1 MRLIGTLL
9 LLPLVVAAILGTA
22 FFVRNRNNG
31 SIVVEGEKRV
41 YLVHVP
47 PGYDRTRAVP
57 LVISMHGAG
66 GWPAQQMRMTR
77 WNDLAD
83 REGFIVVYPAGAD
96 AAGPRVWRG
105 GDVAYISRLIDRLE
119 RDYNID
125 RARVYANGF
134 SNGGG
139 MTFIL
144 SCTISDRFA
153 AVGLAGAAQP
163 LPWRFCRDMRPIP
176 MIAVHGTDDR
186 FAPYRGGESPIVPPG
201 HPFPSIPLWVSKFA
215 ARNRCA
221 PSPMTSRIARD
232 VTRTT
237 YSRCDADV
245 VFDTVEGGGHQ
256 WFGGRPLP
264 EWFVGH
270 DPRTFDTTAQM
281 WAFFKAHPRA
291 LLSVAPAP
299 SPAR

>member
-1 MRLIGTLL
+1 MRLIVTLL
-9 LLPLVVAAILGTA
+9 ALPLLVVAILGAA

-31 SIVVEGEKRV
+31 SIVVDGEQRN

-47 PGYDRTRAVP
+47 PGYDRSRAVP

-66 GWPAQQMRMTR
+66 GWPAQQMRMTQ
-77 WNDLAD
+77 WNRVAD
-83 REGFIVVYPAGAD
+83 RAGFIVVYPSGAD
-96 AAGPRVWRG
+96 MAGPRIWRVS
-105 GDVAYISRLIDRLE
+105 DVDYISQLIDRLE
-119 RDYNID
+119 RDYNVD
-125 RARVYANGF
+125 RSRVYANGF

-144 SCTISDRFA
+144 SCTISDRLA

-163 LPWRFCRDMRPIP
+163 LPWKWCRDTKPLP
-176 MIAVHGTDDR
+176 MIAIHGTDDH
-186 FAPYRGGESPIVPPG
+186 FAPYEGGQSPIMPPG
-201 HPFPSIPLWVSKFA
+201 QLFPSIPVWVSKWA

-221 PSPMTSRIARD
+221 PQPAASHIARD

-237 YSRCDADV
+237 YSPCAADV
-245 VFDTVEGGGHQ
+245 VFYTVEGGCHQ

-270 DPRTFDTTAQM
+270 DPRTIDTTAEM
-281 WAFFKAHPRA
+281 WAFFQKHR
-291 LLSVAPAP
+291 
-299 SPAR
+299 R

>member
-1 MRLIGTLL
+1 MRLIVTLL
-9 LLPLVVAAILGTA
+9 LLPLLIAAILGAA

-31 SIVVEGEKRV
+31 SIVVDGEKRV

-47 PGYDRTRAVP
+47 PGYDRARAVP

-66 GWPAQQMRMTR
+66 GWPAQQMRMSR
-77 WNDLAD
+77 WNDAAD
-83 REGFIVVYPAGAD
+83 REGFIVVYPSAAKM
-96 AAGPRVWRG
+96 AGPRVWRG
-105 GDVAYISRLIDRLE
+105 SDVAYINQLIDRLE
-119 RDYNID
+119 REYNID

-144 SCTISDRFA
+144 SCTLSDRLA
-153 AVGLAGAAQP
+153 AVGMAGAAQP
-163 LPWRFCRDMRPIP
+163 LPWRSCHDTNPIP

-201 HPFPSIPLWVSKFA
+201 HPFPSIPEWVGKWA

-221 PSPMTSRIARD
+221 TRHTEARVAPD
-232 VTRTT
+232 VIRTI
-237 YSRCDADV
+237 YGPCAADV
-245 VFDTVEGGGHQ
+245 VFYTVEGGGHQ

-264 EWFVGH
+264 EWFVGR
-270 DPRTFDTTAQM
+270 DPRTFDTTARM
-281 WAFFKAHPRA
+281 WAFFKSHPRPGRRT
-291 LLSVAPAP
+291 LD
-299 SPAR
+299 